1 MAKSWTT
8 ATKTII
14 LLLFLQVPGDLQIS
28 LPHRWQAPWRSG
40 SSVDGEMNVRKTC
53 HIYWYLG
60 LFKVMFYFKPME
72 NPWKSTTWLIRES
85 IGNSFSCFGVPWA
98 NQSSI
103 SVIENGVHLPTVI
116 FYRENC
122 DSLVN
127 HWNFVVACYQTIPT
141 IHHLLTITITNRLSH
156 LGESSQNVLHFKLI
170 NMSFGTSQIN
180 VPAPHVMLMWIKEHE
195 GDVLVFVPGEREI
208 MLAPQSCPEK
218 RSTAHCG
225 TDVAMSRRPQSSK
238 ASFSWSLGVASQLTW
253 AIGSVI
259 PG

>member
-127 HWNFVVACYQTIPT
+127 HWTFHSAQARSMFQLPMLCWC
-141 IHHLLTITITNRLSH
+141 
-156 LGESSQNVLHFKLI
+156 ESRSTRATFWSSYPASEKSCWLPSRVRKNGAQHTVEL
-170 NMSFGTSQIN
+170 MSRCPGVHK
-180 VPAPHVMLMWIKEHE
+180 VPK
-195 GDVLVFVPGEREI
+195 LVFHGHWV
-208 MLAPQSCPEK
+208 
-218 RSTAHCG
+218 
-225 TDVAMSRRPQSSK
+225 
-238 ASFSWSLGVASQLTW
+238 
-253 AIGSVI
+253 
-259 PG
+259 